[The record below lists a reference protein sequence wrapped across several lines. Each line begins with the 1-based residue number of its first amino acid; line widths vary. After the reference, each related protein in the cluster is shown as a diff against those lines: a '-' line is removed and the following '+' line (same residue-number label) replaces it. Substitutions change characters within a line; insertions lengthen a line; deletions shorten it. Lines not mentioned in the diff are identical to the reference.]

1 MSREIKFRAWNSK
14 YQYMNYKVMVGNLN
28 TDDENWT
35 AHSAWIEPEKVDY
48 DCEPHW
54 CNIDQYSNYTFMQ
67 YTGLKDKNGQEIYEG
82 DVIKMIALYND
93 HHQKGAVD
101 YASIYFSH
109 GQFCIALDGYKIGT
123 PLFNVKLS
131 SSVEVIGN
139 IHQENPELLK

>member
-1 MSREIKFRAWNSK
+1 MIFREIFDRNWYTKRNKVYAPIHPDDR
-14 YQYMNYKVMVGNLN
+14 YDYKL
-28 TDDENWT
+28 
-35 AHSAWIEPEKVDY
+35 
-48 DCEPHW
+48 
-54 CNIDQYSNYTFMQ
+54 MQ
-67 YTGLKDKNGQEIYEG
+67 YTGLKDRNGQEVFEG
-82 DVIKMIALYND
+82 DVIKMIALHND

-139 IHQENPELLK
+139 IHENPELLK